1 MLPNSRQNP
10 WYFPRCLL
18 TVESEAWSRLITLS
32 SAKLDAYSAAFAEY
46 GYDDLELIDS
56 MTDEERQEMFKKVGL
71 TEKPGHLLKFTKALA
86 TRSLAVDEN
95 TGGNSNSSG
104 TRAPQQPSIKSSSQT
119 TRIQRSE
126 YK

>member
-1 MLPNSRQNP
+1 
-10 WYFPRCLL
+10 
-18 TVESEAWSRLITLS
+18 
-32 SAKLDAYSAAFAEY
+32 
-46 GYDDLELIDS
+46 

-71 TEKPGHLLKFTKALA
+71 TEKPGHLLKFAKALA
-86 TRSLAVDEN
+86 TRNLAVDGN

-104 TRAPQQPSIKSSSQT
+104 TGAPQQPSIKSSSQT

>member
-1 MLPNSRQNP
+1 MASLDHS
-10 WYFPRCLL
+10 F
-18 TVESEAWSRLITLS
+18 EAFLS
-32 SAKLDAYSAAFAEY
+32 SVKLGAYSATFTEY

-71 TEKPGHLLKFTKALA
+71 TEKPGYLLKFTKALA
-86 TRSLAVDEN
+86 TRSLAVDGN

-104 TRAPQQPSIKSSSQT
+104 TGAPQQPSIKSSSQT

-126 YK
+126 YE

>member
-1 MLPNSRQNP
+1 MASLDHS
-10 WYFPRCLL
+10 F
-18 TVESEAWSRLITLS
+18 EAFLS
-32 SAKLDAYSAAFAEY
+32 SAKLDAYSAAFTEY

-56 MTDEERQEMFKKVGL
+56 MTDEERQEIFKKVGL

-86 TRSLAVDEN
+86 TRSLAVYGN
-95 TGGNSNSSG
+95 TGGYSNSSG
-104 TRAPQQPSIKSSSQT
+104 TGAPQQPSIKSSSQT